1 MRSGDYAGALDAFDA
16 ALRTQTDPAVH
27 RDRGLCHEQLGNDY
41 PAIDDYRYYLTAM
54 PDAPDA
60 EGIARRL
67 QALEDKVSG
76 KKGSSDS
83 AGARDDDTPPGLGA
97 SASASIKVNG
107 SGASASGSTSGSG
120 SGSTAG
126 AGSTSSDQLD
136 YVAPDEDALNNAYRA
151 GKGLSLAPFLAV
163 HKWISGSS
171 FSQLDDSQSWAEAI
185 GLQVRY
191 SLGASGAVVG
201 ELGYEYFNATSVDPV
216 QISGLTSLIGYELR
230 FRLDPLYDNQILVVP
245 ELGYEHVSL
254 TFQNSV
260 AAPQTAG
267 AFVPRIRFGFR
278 HMLDTATAL
287 DVALDAGVGS
297 FFTYDKFPYDSSQT
311 ASGLIALNLSVGW
324 GL

>member
-16 ALRTQTDPAVH
+16 ALRTQNDPTVH

-67 QALEDKVSG
+67 RALEDKVSG

-83 AGARDDDTPPGLGA
+83 AGTHDDDTPPGMGA

-107 SGASASGSTSGSG
+107 SGASASGSA
-120 SGSTAG
+120 SGSTEG
-126 AGSTSSDQLD
+126 AGSTSSDKLD
-136 YVAPDEDALNNAYRA
+136 YVAPDDDALNNPYRA
-151 GKGLSLAPFLAV
+151 GKGLSLAPFFAV

-171 FSQLDDSQSWAEAI
+171 FSSLNDSQSWAEAI
-185 GLQVRY
+185 GIQVRY

-201 ELGYEYFNATSVDPV
+201 ELGYEYFNATSVDLV
-216 QISGLTSLIGYELR
+216 QISGLTSLVGYELR
-230 FRLDPLYDNQILVVP
+230 FKLDPLYDNQILVVP
-245 ELGYEHVSL
+245 ELGYEHISV
-254 TFQNSV
+254 TFQGAS

-278 HMLDTATAL
+278 HMLDTATAF

-297 FFTYDKFPYDSSQT
+297 FFPYDKFPYDSSAT
-311 ASGLIALNLSVGW
+311 ASGLIAVNLSVGW